1 MKNYCIDFNGYC
13 LITADDEKQA
23 EDKFWEMV
31 NSKTILPHANYEI
44 EIDVTE
50 EKY

>member
-1 MKNYCIDFNGYC
+1 MKNYYIDFNGYC

-31 NSKTILPHANYEI
+31 NSKTILPHASYEI

-50 EKY
+50 ERY

>member
-13 LITADDEKQA
+13 LIIADDEKQA

-31 NSKTILPHANYEI
+31 NSKTVFPHAIYEI
-44 EIDVTE
+44 DNVDERY
-50 EKY
+50 KK